1 MKMRYLTGNQ
11 QRQIAGMGENGHSGF
26 SADTTISLMFNNRR

>member
-1 MKMRYLTGNQ
+1 MRYLTGHQ
-11 QRQIAGMGENGHSGF
+11 QSQIAGMGKNGHSGS